1 MNNEWEREQRTSGW
15 IHIDITLTRI
25 NMKRIFFVL
34 AARSSIRSLT
44 NRIDEIVLSAVL
56 DRLHHLHLLWEFR
69 IARKLPLNLNCTRP
83 QCTHTKHRWVIFCC
97 GFWMVCCQRFSP
109 FSHCARNRMR
119 RNCAHISLI
128 IICSWHETLAKLNE
142 IFLELANK
150 TVYLYIRVF
159 IKNRTPDVL
168 FHFSRDIYVI
178 VCVCVGVACSSST
191 TVDTITYVCC
201 LSSSSMEAYFGRN
214 DSCDADDWM
223 RYDWF
228 GEKKIFI
235 SFFDGENIDRWFGVS
250 VFVCRGRLYRNHKH
264 EK

>member
-178 VCVCVGVACSSST
+178 VCVCGSGMFIVDDSRHNNIRLLFEFELNGSIFRAKWLMRRRWLNAIRLIRRKKNIYFVFRWRKYRSMIRCVGVC
-191 TVDTITYVCC
+191 
-201 LSSSSMEAYFGRN
+201 
-214 DSCDADDWM
+214 
-223 RYDWF
+223 
-228 GEKKIFI
+228 
-235 SFFDGENIDRWFGVS
+235 VS
-250 VFVCRGRLYRNHKH
+250 WASVS
-264 EK
+264 